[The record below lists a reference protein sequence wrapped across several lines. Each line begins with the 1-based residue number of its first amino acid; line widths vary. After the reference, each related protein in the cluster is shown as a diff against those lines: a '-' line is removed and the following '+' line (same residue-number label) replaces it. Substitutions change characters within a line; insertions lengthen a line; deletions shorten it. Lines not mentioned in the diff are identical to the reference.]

1 MDNASGNA
9 TAKFSRSFFVLGNDD
24 LQLELIPR
32 PDQDTTT
39 VYGPDVTDPATGSY
53 HVEGDF
59 MKPGNDY
66 TIRAEISSIGNEKPL
81 DRIVDD
87 FPFRVVS

>member
-1 MDNASGNA
+1 
-9 TAKFSRSFFVLGNDD
+9 
-24 LQLELIPR
+24 
-32 PDQDTTT
+32 
-39 VYGPDVTDPATGSY
+39 
-53 HVEGDF
+53 

-66 TIRAEISSIGNEKPL
+66 TIRAEISSIGNEKPP